1 MYSFVAGILA
11 LILGYI
17 VYGRIVSRVFGVDK
31 NRPTPAITHRD
42 NIDYVPMA
50 TWKVYLIQFLNIAGT
65 GPIFGA
71 ILGILYG
78 PSAYIWIVLGCLFGG
93 AVHDYLAAMISLR
106 QNGVSLPEII
116 GQQLGRDARVIL
128 RFFTLILMIMVGA
141 AFTMTPAGLLAHLT
155 PSWGVCGTVLF
166 WTIIIFV
173 YYVLAALLP
182 INKIIGNIYP
192 VFGFVLILM
201 AIMVFVGIFT
211 HTGYMPELSEAF
223 ANHHP
228 HQEMPLFPG
237 ICITISCGAVSG
249 FHATQSPLMARC
261 LKKERMARPVFYG
274 AMVTEGLIAMI
285 WAGAAILFVSG
296 LDVAG
301 STPYEKVLNYI
312 TENGQH
318 TPNPTILINA
328 LCNSWF
334 GGVGAALA
342 LLGVVFAPI
351 TTGDTALRSARLI
364 LADAFHVDQSK
375 LLKRITILFPVFA
388 LSVGLTCV
396 EFNVLWRYLA
406 WINQTLAVFTLW
418 AITVYLAKYK
428 KAYIVS
434 LIPAIWMTAVCAT
447 YILIA
452 PEGFSVDATTSTI
465 VGCAI
470 TLFCLMMF
478 HRFIIKLK
486 KKNEY
491 TI

>member
-1 MYSFVAGILA
+1 MYTFVAGVLA
-11 LILGYI
+11 LILGYF
-17 VYGRIVSRVFGVDK
+17 VYGKIVSKVFGTDDS
-31 NRPTPAITHRD
+31 RPTPAITHRD

-106 QNGVSLPEII
+106 QNGLSLPEII
-116 GQQLGRDARVIL
+116 GQQLGNSAKVIL
-128 RFFTLILMIMVGA
+128 RVLTLVLMIMVGA
-141 AFTMTPAGLLAHLT
+141 AFTMTPAGLIASLT
-155 PSWGVCGTVLF
+155 PSWGVCGTALF
-166 WTIIIFV
+166 WTIIIFA
-173 YYVLAALLP
+173 YYLLASLLP
-182 INKIIGNIYP
+182 INKVIGNIYP

-201 AIMVFVGIFT
+201 AVMVLLGIFT
-211 HTGYMPELSEAF
+211 HSGFMPEITEAF
-223 ANHHP
+223 TNHHP
-228 HQEMPLFPG
+228 QQEMPLFPG

-249 FHATQSPLMARC
+249 FHATQSPMMARC
-261 LKKERMARPVFYG
+261 LKKESLARPVFYG

-296 LDVAG
+296 LGVEGA
-301 STPYEKVLNYI
+301 TPYEQVLNYL
-312 TENGQH
+312 TDNGAH

-334 GGVGAALA
+334 GSVGAVLA
-342 LLGVVFAPI
+342 ILGVVFAPI

-364 LADAFHVDQSK
+364 LADALHINQSK
-375 LLKRITILFPVFA
+375 LLKRMVVLLPVFA
-388 LSVGLTCV
+388 LSIVLTCV

-418 AITVYLAKYK
+418 AITLYLAKEK
-428 KAYIVS
+428 KAYLVS
-434 LIPAIWMTAVCAT
+434 LVPAAWMTAVCST

-452 PEGFSVDATTSTI
+452 PEGFAIDATPSTI
-465 VGCAI
+465 AGCVVTI
-470 TLFCLMMF
+470 FCLMMF
-478 HRFIIKLK
+478 HRFLIKNK
-486 KKNEY
+486 KK
-491 TI
+491 